1 MTQRKQDIIFG
12 AVGTAIS
19 LVVLW
24 LSVQYPSDSALFPL
38 LSASGIFV
46 CSLAILAM
54 GIRNKEATGKV
65 EGINLRS
72 AALFGAVLLLY
83 VLSIEK
89 AGFFS
94 SSFFFVM
101 AVSMLAD
108 LIREGVPK
116 GPALGFLSLGQVV
129 PMVSFL
135 PGAARL
141 RGDLRYL
148 STRDELV
155 WVDGQQQVHPYRFNS
170 RETA

>member
-12 AVGTAIS
+12 ATGTAIS

-101 AVSMLAD
+101 AVSMLWGGFGK
-108 LIREGVPK
+108 GVSLRFSLLFAALFTVFLYITFVKIFTVPLPK
-116 GPALGFLSLGQVV
+116 GFLL
-129 PMVSFL
+129 
-135 PGAARL
+135 
-141 RGDLRYL
+141 
-148 STRDELV
+148 
-155 WVDGQQQVHPYRFNS
+155 
-170 RETA
+170 

>member
-12 AVGTAIS
+12 ATGTAIS

-46 CSLAILAM
+46 CSLAVLIMA
-54 GIRNKEATGKV
+54 IKSKEGSEKV

-101 AVSMLAD
+101 AVSMLWGGFGK
-108 LIREGVPK
+108 GVSLRFSLLFAALFTVFLYITFVKIFTVPLPK
-116 GPALGFLSLGQVV
+116 GFLL
-129 PMVSFL
+129 
-135 PGAARL
+135 
-141 RGDLRYL
+141 
-148 STRDELV
+148 
-155 WVDGQQQVHPYRFNS
+155 
-170 RETA
+170 

>member
-12 AVGTAIS
+12 ATGTAIS

-94 SSFFFVM
+94 SSFFFVL
-101 AVSMLAD
+101 AVSMLWGGFGK
-108 LIREGVPK
+108 GVSLRFSLLFA
-116 GPALGFLSLGQVV
+116 ALFTVFL
-129 PMVSFL
+129 
-135 PGAARL
+135 
-141 RGDLRYL
+141 YI
-148 STRDELV
+148 TC
-155 WVDGQQQVHPYRFNS
+155 
-170 RETA
+170 

>member
-12 AVGTAIS
+12 ATGTAIS

-101 AVSMLAD
+101 AVSMLWGGFGK
-108 LIREGVPK
+108 GVSLRFSLLFA
-116 GPALGFLSLGQVV
+116 ALFTVFL
-129 PMVSFL
+129 
-135 PGAARL
+135 
-141 RGDLRYL
+141 YI
-148 STRDELV
+148 TC
-155 WVDGQQQVHPYRFNS
+155 
-170 RETA
+170 

>member
-101 AVSMLAD
+101 AVSMLWGGFGK
-108 LIREGVPK
+108 GVSLRFSLLFA
-116 GPALGFLSLGQVV
+116 ALFTVFLYITFVRSKT
-129 PMVSFL
+129 SIFKIIFYHFL
-135 PGAARL
+135 F
-141 RGDLRYL
+141 
-148 STRDELV
+148 E
-155 WVDGQQQVHPYRFNS
+155 FIII
-170 RETA
+170 

>member
-101 AVSMLAD
+101 AVSMLWGGFGK
-108 LIREGVPK
+108 GVSLRFSLLFAALFTVFLYITFVKIFTVPLPK
-116 GPALGFLSLGQVV
+116 GFLL
-129 PMVSFL
+129 
-135 PGAARL
+135 
-141 RGDLRYL
+141 
-148 STRDELV
+148 
-155 WVDGQQQVHPYRFNS
+155 
-170 RETA
+170 